1 MDRVKLRFEHV
12 GVSVRDLDVSRAWYE
27 KVFDAR
33 FDREEYMEPLN
44 CRIVHMYAEGGVH
57 FELFR
62 YLGEDRKDTPRDRY
76 SSVLDLRTGGTK
88 HTCFCL
94 ELPSF
99 YREKLLPNAVEID
112 HGPERMG
119 NNWLM
124 FIRDPD
130 GVLYEL
136 WDVDG
141 AVRDPHAF
149 DGVPCV
155 L

>member
-1 MDRVKLRFEHV
+1 MNNIKLILNSIRWDRDMITL
-12 GVSVRDLDVSRAWYE
+12 L
-27 KVFDAR
+27 
-33 FDREEYMEPLN
+33 EELQQTN
-44 CRIVHMYAEGGVH
+44 
-57 FELFR
+57 
-62 YLGEDRKDTPRDRY
+62 
-76 SSVLDLRTGGTK
+76 
-88 HTCFCL
+88 
-94 ELPSF
+94 
-99 YREKLLPNAVEID
+99 REKLLPNAVEID